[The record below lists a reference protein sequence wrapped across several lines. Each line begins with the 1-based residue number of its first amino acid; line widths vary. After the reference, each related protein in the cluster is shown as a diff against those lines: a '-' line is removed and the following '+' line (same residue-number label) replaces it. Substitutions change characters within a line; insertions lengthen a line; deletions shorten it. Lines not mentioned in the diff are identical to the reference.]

1 MEEKIDRRIKK
12 SRKAIQSAF
21 LTLLL
26 HDGFD
31 SITVKT
37 LTEEADISRK
47 TFYLHFTDK
56 YDLLN
61 TIVQEQIEGLKST
74 CNESEANDLIESAI
88 VWFHYFE
95 QKKDF
100 FCALFK
106 SESTVSFRKQLLNCL
121 MEQIGGVIP
130 DVGITQDRELTI
142 RFLSTAVLG
151 IVESFVMD
159 ELDSDCE
166 HTAKQLGK
174 LLEENLSLISKQ

>member
-1 MEEKIDRRIKK
+1 MEEKLDRRTKK
-12 SRKAIQSAF
+12 SRKAIQSTF

-37 LTEEADISRK
+37 LTEKADISRK

-56 YDLLN
+56 NDLLDA
-61 TIVQEQIEGLKST
+61 IVQEQIRELKST
-74 CNESEANDLIESAI
+74 CAESKATDFIESTI

-100 FCALFK
+100 FYALFK

-121 MEQIGGVIP
+121 MEQIGGEIP
-130 DVGITQDRELTI
+130 IGDITQDRDLKI
-142 RFLSTAVLG
+142 RFLSTAVIG

-159 ELDSDCE
+159 EINSDCE
-166 HTAKQLGK
+166 HIARQVGK
-174 LLEENLSLISKQ
+174 LLEENLPFLSNH

>member
-1 MEEKIDRRIKK
+1 MEEKLDRRSRK
-12 SRKAIQSAF
+12 SRSAIQSTF

-26 HDGFD
+26 QDGLD
-31 SITVKT
+31 SISVKT
-37 LTEEADISRK
+37 LTEKADISRK

-56 YDLLN
+56 YDLLDA
-61 TIVQEQIEGLKST
+61 IVQEQIEGLKSL
-74 CNESEANDLIESAI
+74 CAESETSDLIESTI
-88 VWFHYFE
+88 IWFHYFE

-100 FCALFK
+100 FFALFK

-130 DVGITQDRELTI
+130 NTGSTQARELKI

-159 ELDSDCE
+159 ELNSDYE
-166 HTAKQLGK
+166 HIAKQVGK
-174 LLEENLSLISKQ
+174 LLEDNLSFIAKH